1 MDEKVWMVAKKIN
14 GYIQWE
20 FLFQLSTKNI
30 VILYKNIK
38 F

>member
-20 FLFQLSTKNI
+20 FLFQLSTKQYYNT
-30 VILYKNIK
+30 L
-38 F
+38 